1 MQLFKV
7 QMRTSLLLIV
17 GFLFLST
24 AFGQDKIEN
33 KLTGEHINVSGTKVS
48 LIPPRGFVKAP
59 NFLGFQQTES
69 GSTIMILDIP
79 GPFSETSKGLTK
91 EGLLSKGI
99 EIKEIQKMT
108 LNNLPAILAIGEQ
121 NAYGNVYTKYVM
133 AFGSDKETILLNGA
147 CPKNLEEIGKLIKA
161 SILTA
166 VYDADKKIN
175 PFETVDFELDV
186 SKSKLRFAKSMSN
199 SLIFTADGELPTKS
213 EDKITLIATKSF
225 TEIDIQDKK
234 LFALNRLK
242 QMPIELEKIQATTE
256 ITIDGV
262 SGYEMIASAKD
273 KKTGDSEKIYQVI
286 LFSDKLYYLLF
297 GSTNDKSEK
306 NINEL
311 KQVVR
316 TFKRK

>member
-1 MQLFKV
+1 
-7 QMRTSLLLIV
+7 MRTSLLLIV

-24 AFGQDKIEN
+24 AFGQDEIEN
-33 KLTGEHINVSGTKVS
+33 KLTDEHINVSGTKVS
-48 LIPPRGFVKAP
+48 LIPPKGFIKAS
-59 NFLGFQQTES
+59 NFLGFQQSES

-99 EIKEIQKMT
+99 ETKEIQKMT
-108 LNNLPAILAIGEQ
+108 LNKLPAILAIGEQ
-121 NAYGNVYTKYVM
+121 NAYGNVYTKYVI
-133 AFGSDKETILLNGA
+133 AFGTDKETILINGA

-213 EDKITLIATKSF
+213 IDKITLIATKSF

-234 LFALNRLK
+234 LFALNRLR
-242 QMPIELEKIQATTE
+242 QMPIELEKIEATTE

-311 KQVVR
+311 KQVVK